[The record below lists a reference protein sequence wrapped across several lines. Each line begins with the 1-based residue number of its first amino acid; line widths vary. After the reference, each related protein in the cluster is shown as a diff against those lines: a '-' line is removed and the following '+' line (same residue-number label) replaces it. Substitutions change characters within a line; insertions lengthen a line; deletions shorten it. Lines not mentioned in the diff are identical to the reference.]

1 MAGNLRRGFVL
12 RILVLGGTVFLGR
25 HLVEAAVA
33 AGHEVT
39 LFNRGQSEPR
49 VFSQLEQIHGDRDG
63 GLAPL
68 RDRRWDA
75 VVDTSG
81 RLPRLVAA
89 SVAALARAGQYLFV
103 SSISVYRDV
112 SSPGIRENA
121 PAKTL
126 SRPDSEDE
134 GTDYGAL
141 KFLCEEEVRSAFGE
155 RATIVRPGLIVG
167 PWDPSDRFTYWPA
180 RLDRGGDVLVPGR
193 PDRRI
198 QFVDGRD
205 LAAFMLRLV
214 EQRIP
219 GTFNAGQPP
228 GAVTMGTLMAACQAV
243 AAKPSRLY
251 WVDDAWLTQEGV
263 GQWMELPLWIN
274 PTPDRKG
281 FYEVDCTLAHE
292 AGLTHRSLAE
302 TVRDTLSWHRERE
315 PHSWTQTGLATE
327 RERDLLER
335 AP

>member
-1 MAGNLRRGFVL
+1 MAGNLRRRFVL

-25 HLVEAAVA
+25 HFVTAAVA

-39 LFNRGQSEPR
+39 LFNRGQSEPHL
-49 VFSQLEQIHGDRDG
+49 FSDLEQLHGDRDG

-68 RDRRWDA
+68 LDRRWDA

-89 SVAALARAGQYLFV
+89 SAAALATTSHYLFV
-103 SSISVYRDV
+103 STISVYRDV
-112 SSPGIRENA
+112 SSPGVRENA
-121 PAKTL
+121 PALAL

-141 KFLCEEEVRSAFGE
+141 KFLCEQEVRSAFGE

-219 GTFNAGQPP
+219 GTFNADQPP
-228 GAVTMGTLMAACQAV
+228 GAVTMGALMASCQA
-243 AAKPSRLY
+243 AATTPSRLH
-251 WVDDAWLTQEGV
+251 WVDDEWLAQQGV
-263 GQWMELPLWIN
+263 GQWMEVPLWIT
-274 PTPDRKG
+274 PTPDQMG
-281 FYEVDCTLAHE
+281 FYEVDCTAAIA

-302 TVRDTLSWHRERE
+302 TVRDTLSWHRGRE
-315 PHSWTQTGLATE
+315 PHAWSRTGLAPE
-327 RERDLLER
+327 RERELLAR

>member
-1 MAGNLRRGFVL
+1 M
-12 RILVLGGTVFLGR
+12 FLGR
-25 HLVEAAVA
+25 HFVEAAVA
-33 AGHEVT
+33 AGHELT
-39 LFNRGQSEPR
+39 LFNRGQSEPHL
-49 VFSQLEQIHGDRDG
+49 FSRLEQIHGDRDG

-68 RDRRWDA
+68 DGRRWDA

-89 SVAALARAGQYLFV
+89 SVAALAHSAQYLFV

-112 SSPGIRENA
+112 SSPGVREDA
-121 PAKTL
+121 PAMTL

-141 KFLCEEEVRSAFGE
+141 KFLCEEEVRSGFGE

-198 QFVDGRD
+198 QFVDARD
-205 LAAFMLRLV
+205 LAAFMLHLV

-219 GTFNAGQPP
+219 GTFNADQAP
-228 GAVTMGTLMAACQAV
+228 GAVTMGALMAACQA
-243 AAKPSRLY
+243 AAATPSRLH
-251 WVDDAWLTQEGV
+251 WVDDDWLAQEGV
-263 GQWMELPLWIN
+263 GEWMELPLWIK
-274 PTPDRKG
+274 PTPDQLG
-281 FYEVDCTLAHE
+281 FYEVDCTLATE

-302 TVRDTLSWHRERE
+302 TVRATLGWHRERE
-315 PHSWTQTGLATE
+315 PHAWTRTGLAPE
-327 RERDLLER
+327 RERELLER